1 MGIQRRDER
10 RLVLKR
16 GRRETRT
23 KRRTER
29 ARKWFQREEQYLST
43 KANLIT
49 FSEAVNNVSKDE
61 KEGDK
66 EAKRRPN
73 VKAVKILRESCA

>member
-10 RLVLKR
+10 RLALKT
-16 GRRETRT
+16 GRRELRT

-29 ARKWFQREEQYLST
+29 ARKWFQREGQYLST

-61 KEGDK
+61 KG
-66 EAKRRPN
+66 
-73 VKAVKILRESCA
+73 SF